1 MGAMELRTDFS
12 NREAHSLRLNE
23 LEQLAFLDHLTRL
36 ANRNYIHREL
46 KSCFEERVAMTWRL
60 ACCVWI
66 STILNHST
74 IPMGTILE
82 TRS

>member
-36 ANRNYIHREL
+36 ANRNYIHRAL
-46 KSCFEERVAMTWRL
+46 KSCFEE
-60 ACCVWI
+60 
-66 STILNHST
+66 
-74 IPMGTILE
+74 
-82 TRS
+82 